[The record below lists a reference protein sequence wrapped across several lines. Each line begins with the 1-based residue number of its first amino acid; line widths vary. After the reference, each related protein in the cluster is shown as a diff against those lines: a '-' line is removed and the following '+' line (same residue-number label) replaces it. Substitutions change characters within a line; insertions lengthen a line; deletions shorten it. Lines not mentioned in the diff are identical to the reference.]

1 MESFISI
8 FFLVFSIVTVITG
21 ILLVTFCFDSILETY
36 DGVEFGLLI
45 IMLIASCLLIFAGG
59 MLGVSV
65 ISGM

>member
-8 FFLVFSIVTVITG
+8 FFLAFSMITVITG
-21 ILLVTFCFDSILETY
+21 ILLVIFCFDTILETY

-45 IMLIASCLLIFAGG
+45 IMLIASCFLIFAGG

>member
-8 FFLVFSIVTVITG
+8 FFLAFSMITVITG
-21 ILLVTFCFDSILETY
+21 ILLVIFCFDNMLETY

-65 ISGM
+65 ISGI